1 MFSAFFKSLS
11 ISLGLLFGATIFS
24 IILFFTVGAWFLS
37 APVSD
42 GLCNIAIIPI
52 QGEIFPYSST
62 ITDEFGMTYYD
73 PNTPEAIQSLLTQIT
88 DDTDIKGILLK
99 IDSPGGSPAGSE
111 AITKMI
117 QKSSIPVA
125 AVYADLALSG
135 GYMIA
140 SGADTIIAS
149 PFSDIGS
156 IGVTMSYLDNTKRNE
171 QEGLTYV
178 ELSSVPHKDY
188 LSPDR
193 VLSEDEKK
201 RVQDDLKVFHDV
213 IVGMIAT
220 NRNIPQERMTQLA
233 DGFSMPASKALQNGL
248 IDSIGDIDT
257 ARAWFAEELGMNV
270 DDVVICE
277 EEII

>member
-24 IILFFTVGAWFLS
+24 VLFFFTVGVWFLS
-37 APVSD
+37 TPVSD
-42 GLCNIAIIPI
+42 GFCNIAVLPI
-52 QGEIFPYSST
+52 QGEIFPYSS
-62 ITDEFGMTYYD
+62 IVTDEFGMTYYD
-73 PNTPEAIQSLLTQIT
+73 PNTPEAVRAALTRIA

-99 IDSPGGSPAGSE
+99 VDSPGGSPAGSE

-117 QKSSIPVA
+117 QKTPLPVVA
-125 AVYADLALSG
+125 LTGDMADSG
-135 GYMIA
+135 GYMVA

-193 VLSEDEKK
+193 ALSDEEKS
-201 RVQDDLKVFHDV
+201 RVQDDLKVYHDAFV
-213 IVGMIAT
+213 AMIAT
-220 NRNIPQERMTQLA
+220 NRNIPQERMVELS

-248 IDSIGDIDT
+248 IDSIGDVDN
-257 ARAWFAEELGMNV
+257 ARASLAEKLGMNV
-270 DDVVICE
+270 EDIVICE